1 MDRVAVE
8 TNSVATAGS
17 EVETDK
23 VVLAEATSSP
33 EREKVLASSK
43 GVLAA
48 TRAKDS
54 DVVAADLSKETVVD
68 NNVVAI
74 AFKG

>member
-33 EREKVLASSK
+33 EREKML
-43 GVLAA
+43 A